1 MLFCLQHL
9 ETHTFRLHTLS
20 DLARLWTCVQEAN
33 YPSHE
38 LSWTVQIQRIAYQPL
53 PEVYTNHTVCY
64 LAFFQLSYLNR
75 VGSTQLYHFILLLVY
90 PYRVLGYAKH
100 TVRRE
105 ARRCNVWLSPIPS
118 LRKSENIYLY
128 HLEVITP

>member
-1 MLFCLQHL
+1 VLFCLQHL

-20 DLARLWTCVQEAN
+20 DLARLWTCAQEAN

-90 PYRVLGYAKH
+90 PIDEKPAGVMFGYLLFRLY
-100 TVRRE
+100 V
-105 ARRCNVWLSPIPS
+105 N
-118 LRKSENIYLY
+118 LRISIY
-128 HLEVITP
+128 TT